1 MQGLQLTISSLQDHG
16 PVVEAE
22 IHTDEETFL
31 SIKNNNGYNKFST
44 VKLLID
50 TGSNI
55 SGIDKNIIN
64 RLQLN
69 RYKDD
74 ATVDG
79 VGGRHEFKL
88 YRCILY
94 LSIFREK
101 ALPIDVI
108 EGDYSNAPY
117 DGVIGRDVLRYC
129 SFAYDGWSDTFKLVA
144 VDL

>member
-1 MQGLQLTISSLQDHG
+1 MQGLQLTIPSLQDHG

-31 SIKNNNGYNKFST
+31 SVKNHNGYKKFST

-74 ATVDG
+74 AMV
-79 VGGRHEFKL
+79 
-88 YRCILY
+88 
-94 LSIFREK
+94 
-101 ALPIDVI
+101 
-108 EGDYSNAPY
+108 
-117 DGVIGRDVLRYC
+117 DGVIGRDVLKYC
-129 SFAYDGWSDTFKLVA
+129 SFAYDGWSHTFKLVA